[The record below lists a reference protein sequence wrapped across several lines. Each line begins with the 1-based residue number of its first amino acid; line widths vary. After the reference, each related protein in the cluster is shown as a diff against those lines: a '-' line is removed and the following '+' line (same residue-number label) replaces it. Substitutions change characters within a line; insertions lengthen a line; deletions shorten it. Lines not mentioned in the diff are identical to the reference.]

1 MKRKTSR
8 LLFGI
13 VAGFC
18 LILIASWNLENSPE
32 ASSQIS
38 PTSTQINK
46 TSETSATNNEA
57 GDTNALVVSIA
68 DGDTLTAIMD
78 SEPGTEVKVRFL
90 GVNTPETV
98 DPRRP
103 VECFG
108 KEASEFTKSLLSNQ
122 RIKLEADPEA
132 DEIDKY
138 GRLLRNIYLADGTDV
153 NAELVKQGYAYAYVS
168 FPQNAER
175 KAYLRSLESEAK
187 ANLRGL
193 WNPETCPN

>member
-13 VAGFC
+13 IAGFC
-18 LILIASWNLENSPE
+18 MILIASWNLENSPE
-32 ASSQIS
+32 ASSQS
-38 PTSTQINK
+38 NFATSTVLHDSASS
-46 TSETSATNNEA
+46 TSLAEV
-57 GDTNALVVSIA
+57 GDTNAYVVKVV
-68 DGDTLTAIMD
+68 DGDTLTAILD
-78 SEPGTEVKVRFL
+78 NEPGQEVKVRFL
-90 GVNTPETV
+90 GINTPETV

-108 KEASEFTKSLLSNQ
+108 KQASDFAKSLLSQQ

-138 GRLLRNIYLADGTDV
+138 GRLLRNIYLDDGTDV
-153 NAELVKQGYAYAYVS
+153 NAELVRQGYAYAYVS

-187 ANLRGL
+187 ENLRGL
-193 WNPETCPN
+193 WNPETCP